1 MDCLCFFHMADS
13 TERLLQV
20 SAGYCIL
27 RPYLKMHDKCSGGK
41 GKKSMDNVKI
51 GNLIN
56 KLRKE
61 KGMTQLQLAER
72 LHISD
77 KTVSK
82 WERGQ
87 GCPDVSL
94 LTDLSRVFGVDLEKL
109 LSGQLDTNE
118 ETGGNMKKLNFYV
131 CPECGNVITAMTDAG
146 ISCCGKKLQPL
157 EAVKAQEGEKLSVE
171 NIENDYYISSDH
183 PMLKEHYISFV
194 ALLTGDTL
202 TLKKQYPEWDL
213 QVRIPG
219 RAHGKLLWYCT
230 EHGLFYQLV

>member
-1 MDCLCFFHMADS
+1 MRCLLYNESML
-13 TERLLQV
+13 E
-20 SAGYCIL
+20 SAAQA
-27 RPYLKMHDKCSGGK
+27 KTGK
-41 GKKSMDNVKI
+41 REIIMDNEKI
-51 GNLIN
+51 GKLIYG
-56 KLRKE
+56 LRKE
-61 KGMTQLQLAER
+61 RNMTQLQLAEI

-87 GCPDVSL
+87 GCPDISL
-94 LTDLSRVFGVDLEKL
+94 LVDLSCVLGVDMEKL
-109 LSGQLDTNE
+109 LSGRLEANE
-118 ETGGNMKKLNFYV
+118 ERGGNMKKLNFYV
-131 CPECGNVITAMTDAG
+131 CPECGNVITAMTEAG

-157 EAVKAQEGEKLSVE
+157 EAVKAHDEERLLVE

-219 RAHGKLLWYCT
+219 RTHGKLIWYCT

>member
-1 MDCLCFFHMADS
+1 MRCLLYNESML
-13 TERLLQV
+13 E
-20 SAGYCIL
+20 SAAQA
-27 RPYLKMHDKCSGGK
+27 KTGK
-41 GKKSMDNVKI
+41 REIIMDNEKI
-51 GNLIN
+51 GKLIYG
-56 KLRKE
+56 LRKE
-61 KGMTQLQLAER
+61 RNMTQLQLAEI

-87 GCPDVSL
+87 GCPDISL
-94 LTDLSRVFGVDLEKL
+94 LVDLSCVLGVDMEKL
-109 LSGQLDTNE
+109 LSGRLEANE
-118 ETGGNMKKLNFYV
+118 ERGGNMKKLNFYV
-131 CPECGNVITAMTDAG
+131 CPECGNVITAMTEAG

-157 EAVKAQEGEKLSVE
+157 EAVKAPDEERLLVE

-219 RAHGKLLWYCT
+219 RTHGKLIWYCT

>member
-1 MDCLCFFHMADS
+1 MRCLLYNESML
-13 TERLLQV
+13 E
-20 SAGYCIL
+20 SAAQA
-27 RPYLKMHDKCSGGK
+27 KTGK
-41 GKKSMDNVKI
+41 REIIMDNEKI
-51 GNLIN
+51 GKLIYG
-56 KLRKE
+56 LRKE
-61 KGMTQLQLAER
+61 RNMTQLQLAEI

-87 GCPDVSL
+87 GCPDISL
-94 LTDLSRVFGVDLEKL
+94 LLDLSRVLGVDMEKL
-109 LSGQLDTNE
+109 LSGRLEANE
-118 ETGGNMKKLNFYV
+118 ERGGNMKKLNFYV
-131 CPECGNVITAMTDAG
+131 CPECGNVITAMTEAG

-157 EAVKAQEGEKLSVE
+157 EAVKAPDEERLLVE

-219 RAHGKLLWYCT
+219 RTHGKLIWYCT

>member
-1 MDCLCFFHMADS
+1 ML
-13 TERLLQV
+13 E
-20 SAGYCIL
+20 SAAQA
-27 RPYLKMHDKCSGGK
+27 KTGK
-41 GKKSMDNVKI
+41 REIIMDNEKI
-51 GNLIN
+51 GKLIYG
-56 KLRKE
+56 LRKE
-61 KGMTQLQLAER
+61 RNMTQLQLAEI

-87 GCPDVSL
+87 GCPDISL
-94 LTDLSRVFGVDLEKL
+94 LVDLSCVLGVDMEKL
-109 LSGQLDTNE
+109 LSGRLEANE
-118 ETGGNMKKLNFYV
+118 ERGGNMKKLNFYV
-131 CPECGNVITAMTDAG
+131 CPECGNVITAMTEAG

-157 EAVKAQEGEKLSVE
+157 EAVKAADEEKLSVE

-219 RAHGKLLWYCT
+219 RTHGKLIWYCT

>member
-1 MDCLCFFHMADS
+1 MRCLLYNESML
-13 TERLLQV
+13 E
-20 SAGYCIL
+20 SAAQA
-27 RPYLKMHDKCSGGK
+27 KTGK
-41 GKKSMDNVKI
+41 REIIMDNEKI
-51 GNLIN
+51 GKLIYG
-56 KLRKE
+56 LRKE
-61 KGMTQLQLAER
+61 RNMTQLQLAEI

-87 GCPDVSL
+87 GCPDISL
-94 LTDLSRVFGVDLEKL
+94 LVDLSRVLGVDMEKL
-109 LSGQLDTNE
+109 LSGRLEANE
-118 ETGGNMKKLNFYV
+118 ERGGNMKKLNFYV
-131 CPECGNVITAMTDAG
+131 CPECGNVITTMTEAG

-157 EAVKAQEGEKLSVE
+157 EAVKAHDEERLLVE

-219 RAHGKLLWYCT
+219 RTHGKLIWYCT

>member
-1 MDCLCFFHMADS
+1 ML
-13 TERLLQV
+13 E
-20 SAGYCIL
+20 SAAQA
-27 RPYLKMHDKCSGGK
+27 KTGK
-41 GKKSMDNVKI
+41 REIIMDNEKI
-51 GNLIN
+51 GKLIYG
-56 KLRKE
+56 LRKE
-61 KGMTQLQLAER
+61 RNMTQLQLAEI

-87 GCPDVSL
+87 GCPDISL
-94 LTDLSRVFGVDLEKL
+94 LVDLSCVLGVDMEKL
-109 LSGQLDTNE
+109 LSGRLEANE
-118 ETGGNMKKLNFYV
+118 ERGGNMKKLNFYV
-131 CPECGNVITAMTDAG
+131 CPECGNVIPAMTEAG

-157 EAVKAQEGEKLSVE
+157 EAVKAPDEERLLVE

-219 RAHGKLLWYCT
+219 RTHGKLIWYCT

>member
-1 MDCLCFFHMADS
+1 ML
-13 TERLLQV
+13 E
-20 SAGYCIL
+20 SAAQA
-27 RPYLKMHDKCSGGK
+27 KTGK
-41 GKKSMDNVKI
+41 REIIMDNEKI
-51 GNLIN
+51 GKLIYG
-56 KLRKE
+56 LRKE
-61 KGMTQLQLAER
+61 RNMTQLQLAEI

-87 GCPDVSL
+87 GCPDISL
-94 LTDLSRVFGVDLEKL
+94 LLDLSRVLGVDMEKL
-109 LSGQLDTNE
+109 LSGRLEANE
-118 ETGGNMKKLNFYV
+118 ERGGNMKKLNFYV
-131 CPECGNVITAMTDAG
+131 CPECGNVITAMTEAG

-157 EAVKAQEGEKLSVE
+157 EAVKAPDEERLLVE

-219 RAHGKLLWYCT
+219 RTHGKLIWYCT

>member
-1 MDCLCFFHMADS
+1 
-13 TERLLQV
+13 
-20 SAGYCIL
+20 
-27 RPYLKMHDKCSGGK
+27 
-41 GKKSMDNVKI
+41 MDNVKI
-51 GNLIN
+51 GNLIY

-61 KGMTQLQLAER
+61 SNMTQLQLADM

-87 GCPDVSL
+87 GCPDISL
-94 LTDLSRVFGVDLEKL
+94 LVDLSCVLGVDMEKL
-109 LSGQLDTNE
+109 LSGRLEANE
-118 ETGGNMKKLNFYV
+118 ERGGNMKKLNFYV
-131 CPECGNVITAMTDAG
+131 CPECGNVITAMTEAG

-157 EAVKAQEGEKLSVE
+157 EAVKAPDEERLLVE

-219 RAHGKLLWYCT
+219 RTHGKLIWYCT